1 MIKDKLGDYKKIASL
16 GDIVL
21 TDFLDFEE
29 QNEIYAL
36 EKSHIEIEL
45 FGGFDDAE
53 RKRALIG
60 SSNNNQNDFDIVII
74 QSSFDSK
81 YGAIGHRNVLGTIMS
96 LGIERNTFGD
106 IVVEDNLITIFVS
119 KEISEYLIKNLSM
132 ISHQRMNWEIISS
145 FKQSNIK
152 EEVKTINVASMRL
165 DAVVAKSINVG
176 RSEAVEI
183 INSGNVLINH
193 KQCLNITHNVKEQDI
208 LSIRKFGRIEIL
220 EIVGL
225 SKKNRTI
232 VEIRVKH

>member
-1 MIKDKLGDYKKIASL
+1 
-16 GDIVL
+16 
-21 TDFLDFEE
+21 
-29 QNEIYAL
+29 
-36 EKSHIEIEL
+36 
-45 FGGFDDAE
+45 
-53 RKRALIG
+53 
-60 SSNNNQNDFDIVII
+60 
-74 QSSFDSK
+74 
-81 YGAIGHRNVLGTIMS
+81 
-96 LGIERNTFGD
+96 
-106 IVVEDNLITIFVS
+106 
-119 KEISEYLIKNLSM
+119 
-132 ISHQRMNWEIISS
+132 
-145 FKQSNIK
+145 
-152 EEVKTINVASMRL
+152 MRL

>member
-1 MIKDKLGDYKKIASL
+1 MVLFNFSL
-16 GDIVL
+16 
-21 TDFLDFEE
+21 FLE
-29 QNEIYAL
+29 
-36 EKSHIEIEL
+36 
-45 FGGFDDAE
+45 
-53 RKRALIG
+53 
-60 SSNNNQNDFDIVII
+60 
-74 QSSFDSK
+74 
-81 YGAIGHRNVLGTIMS
+81 
-96 LGIERNTFGD
+96 
-106 IVVEDNLITIFVS
+106 ITIFVS

-132 ISHQRMNWEIISS
+132 ISRQRMNWKILST

-165 DAVVAKSINVG
+165 DAVVAKSINCG

-193 KQCLNITHNVKEQDI
+193 KQCLNITHTVKEQDI